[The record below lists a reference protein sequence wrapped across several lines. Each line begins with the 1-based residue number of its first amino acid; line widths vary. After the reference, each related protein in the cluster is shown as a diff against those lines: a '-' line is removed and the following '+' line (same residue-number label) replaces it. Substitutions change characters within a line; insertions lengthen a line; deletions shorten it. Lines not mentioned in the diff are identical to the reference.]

1 MKTQEEKL
9 NQVRSLFEKLKENDA
24 SAKEAVAACQRK
36 FEALSAGMEV
46 NDEGETQTLQEQ
58 LMSKTNENAFVG
70 LLTVFFFS

>member
-9 NQVRSLFEKLKENDA
+9 EKVKNLFEELKGNDTN
-24 SAKEAVAACQRK
+24 AKEALAACQRK

-58 LMSKTNENAFVG
+58 LMST
-70 LLTVFFFS
+70 